1 MFGVVIKNSI
11 LVLLIILIIH
21 FFIKNNS
28 LECANNETVRPK
40 KAMKKQV
47 IKTDECSSDKRKAED
62 CIKYEIDNNMKID
75 LGDKVKELYDFVYA
89 DSSAKEDLDEYYQEK
104 NITKIDEKC
113 NDENISEELK
123 YVKMCESAKNPITEH
138 NKRLEMTP
146 EVKQNGNTQNDI
158 KGIVGE
164 KDNSDLVNTFLNEK
178 SINGGKIYNDMELYG
193 WDCKNANYSSL

>member
-11 LVLLIILIIH
+11 LVFLIILIIH

-28 LECANNETVRPK
+28 LECAIKETVRSNKPIK
-40 KAMKKQV
+40 KTV
-47 IKTDECSSDKRKAED
+47 IKKDDECLSDKIKADD

-89 DSSAKEDLDEYYQEK
+89 DASAKEDLDEYYEEK
-104 NITKIDEKC
+104 NITKIDEKLT
-113 NDENISEELK
+113 NENISEDLK

-138 NKRLEMTP
+138 NKKLEMTP
-146 EVKQNGNTQNDI
+146 EVKQNSNTKND
-158 KGIVGE
+158 G
-164 KDNSDLVNTFLNEK
+164 DNIDLVNTFLNEK